1 MTLLRSSGGS
11 GDPDDEDQMDADC
24 DDADGND
31 VDPDD
36 GNGRPP

>member
-1 MTLLRSSGGS
+1 MLSRGGS
-11 GDPDDEDQMDADC
+11 GGGDRDDKDWTDADC
-24 DDADGND
+24 DDADGED